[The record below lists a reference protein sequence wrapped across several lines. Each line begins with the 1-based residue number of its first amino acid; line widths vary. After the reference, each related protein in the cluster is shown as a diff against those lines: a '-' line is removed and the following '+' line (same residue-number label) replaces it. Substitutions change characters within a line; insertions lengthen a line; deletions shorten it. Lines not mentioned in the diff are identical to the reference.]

1 MTEVLVGVDYRGL
14 RVYDWTPETLENRV
28 YLMRDLFE
36 AWCDEG
42 QAYIDDLHDEDDPF
56 WDPITLERE
65 IGTARIYLESLTM
78 QLENELDAKVMSSST
93 GRPVGTLTCAVWP
106 LSRDGSSTTVPDE
119 EIVEEP
125 SQLVGLPL
133 SFRLVV
139 KKAAHLT
146 PRELANNVRVRYRW
160 QLDDEDTEVST
171 KVVDDDAFMFDY
183 ERDIHL
189 APCLTQRML
198 SVLLEEAIALQVYGE
213 STAAKE
219 AERLREEERRLRDER
234 AAGRKDDGRGAAT
247 VSNDDMNLPG
257 EMGRDDEDG
266 EEDRRSSGKEKIA
279 PPSSPEEAATTSQ
292 VDVESETVGGPEAAA
307 PPPTGPRTLALSCG
321 GGYFWARAFV
331 TAQFALPVRFIS
343 IHNESLYKKGQLT
356 DCILAMPRVGGREEE
371 GDEEEEE
378 EEVKLHKLILASYS
392 RYCYRKIIPP
402 EDDDEE
408 EGGDAVVVP
417 QEGGVLR
424 IEIPTLLDPHATR
437 SDIIKCIGVITS
449 FMYKHGD
456 WDTAILQNPELMAP
470 SSSSLVQQ
478 QQAQCGLLLTL
489 LGLSLTLDV

>member
-1 MTEVLVGVDYRGL
+1 
-14 RVYDWTPETLENRV
+14 
-28 YLMRDLFE
+28 MRDMFE

-160 QLDDEDTEVST
+160 QLDDEDTEIST
-171 KVVDDDAFMFDY
+171 KVVDDDAFVFDY

-189 APCLTQRML
+189 TPCLTQRML

-234 AAGRKDDGRGAAT
+234 AAGRKDDGRGVAT
-247 VSNDDMNLPG
+247 VSSGDINLPG
-257 EMGRDDEDG
+257 EMVRDDDG
-266 EEDRRSSGKEKIA
+266 DVEDRSSSDVKEEKIA

-292 VDVESETVGGPEAAA
+292 VDVESEAAGDPEAAT
-307 PPPTGPRTLALSCG
+307 PPPTGPRTIVVS
-321 GGYFWARAFV
+321 
-331 TAQFALPVRFIS
+331 S
-343 IHNESLYKKGQLT
+343 
-356 DCILAMPRVGGREEE
+356 
-371 GDEEEEE
+371 
-378 EEVKLHKLILASYS
+378 AS
-392 RYCYRKIIPP
+392 RCC
-402 EDDDEE
+402 
-408 EGGDAVVVP
+408 
-417 QEGGVLR
+417 
-424 IEIPTLLDPHATR
+424 H
-437 SDIIKCIGVITS
+437 
-449 FMYKHGD
+449 
-456 WDTAILQNPELMAP
+456 
-470 SSSSLVQQ
+470 VQ
-478 QQAQCGLLLTL
+478 
-489 LGLSLTLDV
+489 